1 MNLCIYCS
9 SSNAVDTV
17 HFKAARRTGLQL
29 AARGDRLIYGGA
41 DIGLMGTLARA
52 VSEGGGH
59 VTGVMPE
66 ALRTKRITY
75 EAADRI
81 IITRDM
87 RTRKATMARYADAFI
102 ALPGGFGTLEE
113 LFETLT
119 ERQLQVH
126 DKPVVILN
134 VHGFYDPLISL
145 FEHIYRER
153 FARRVDGLYTIVE
166 EPDAIFDYLD
176 RYQGE
181 GGGRDGKPG

>member
-9 SSNAVDTV
+9 SSNAVDTRY
-17 HFKAARRTGLQL
+17 FQAARRVGSQL
-29 AARGDRLIYGGA
+29 AARGDHLIYGGA

-66 ALRTKRITY
+66 VLRDKRITY
-75 EAADRI
+75 DAADRI

-119 ERQLQVH
+119 ERQLDIH
-126 DKPVVILN
+126 RKPIVILN
-134 VHGFYDPLISL
+134 MHGFYEPLIGL
-145 FEHIYRER
+145 FEHIYHER
-153 FARRVDGLYTIVE
+153 FARRVDDLYYIADD
-166 EPDAIFDYLD
+166 PDAVFAYLD
-176 RYQGE
+176 RYHDD
-181 GGGRDGKPG
+181 RP

>member
-17 HFKAARRTGLQL
+17 YFEAARRVGHQL
-29 AARGDRLIYGGA
+29 AARGDNLIYGGA
-41 DIGLMGTLARA
+41 DIGLMGTVARA

-66 ALRTKRITY
+66 ALRAKRITY
-75 EAADRI
+75 DAADRM

-113 LFETLT
+113 LAETLT
-119 ERQLQVH
+119 ERQLQIH
-126 DKPVVILN
+126 EKPVVILN
-134 VHGFYDPLISL
+134 VHRFYDPLIAL
-145 FEHIYRER
+145 FEHFYREQ
-153 FARRVDGLYTIVE
+153 FARRWEELYHVADTPEAVFAHL
-166 EPDAIFDYLD
+166 DAYAA
-176 RYQGE
+176 
-181 GGGRDGKPG
+181 GGASS

>member
-1 MNLCIYCS
+1 MKLCIYCS

-17 HFKAARRTGLQL
+17 YFQAARRVGHQL
-29 AARGDRLIYGGA
+29 AARGDTLIYGGA

-66 ALRTKRITY
+66 ALRAKRITY
-75 EAADRI
+75 DDADRI

-87 RTRKATMARYADAFI
+87 RTRKATMARYADAFV

-113 LFETLT
+113 LFEILT
-119 ERQLQVH
+119 ERQLEIH
-126 DKPVVILN
+126 RKPIVILN
-134 VHGFYDPLISL
+134 VHGFYDPLLAL

-153 FARRVDGLYTIVE
+153 FARRLDDLYYVADA
-166 EPDAIFDYLD
+166 PDAVFAYLD
-176 RYQGE
+176 WSQE
-181 GGGRDGKPG
+181 SAEIL